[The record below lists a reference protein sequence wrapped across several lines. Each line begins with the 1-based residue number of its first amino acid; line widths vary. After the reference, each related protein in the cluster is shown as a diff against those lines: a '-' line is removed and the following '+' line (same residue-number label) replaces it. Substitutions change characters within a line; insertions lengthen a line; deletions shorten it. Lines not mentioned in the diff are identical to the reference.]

1 MPGAAHEPPRTSDHA
16 SARGAA
22 DAHSEASGASPS
34 RPFILRPVATALLM
48 VAIVLAG
55 LVGFKFLPLSA
66 LPQVDYPT
74 IQVQTLYP
82 GASPEVMAQTVTA
95 PLERQFGQMAGL
107 SRMSSTSAAGVSI
120 VTLQFGLGLALDVA
134 EQQVQAAINAGGSL
148 LPADLPAP
156 PVYAKVNPADAP
168 VLSLSITSE
177 TLPLTEV
184 QNIVNTRLALK
195 ISQVNG
201 VGLVSLSGGQRPA
214 VRIQADTRALASYGL
229 GLDALRTAITA
240 ANANGAKGSIDGP
253 TRSYSINAN
262 DQLLAASDY
271 QNLIIAWRNGAAVR
285 VSDVARVVESAE
297 NTQLGA
303 WASIACDA
311 DAAPAAALQKRIGDE
326 AASAT
331 PGEKSACLGTPGRR
345 LVPAIILNVQ
355 RQPGAN
361 VIATVDAIKA
371 RLPELQAGL
380 PTQMRV
386 DVLSDRTTGIRAS
399 VLHVEIELLLA
410 VFMVVLVILAFLHDV
425 RATVIASLAV
435 PISLIGTCGAM
446 YLLGYSLN
454 NLSLMALT
462 IATGFVVDDAIVM
475 IENIARYIEE
485 GESPMHA
492 ALKGAKQIGFTIISL
507 TVSLIAVLIPLL
519 FMGDVVG
526 RLFREFAVTLAITIL
541 ISAVVSLTLVPMM
554 SARWL
559 KAKPHR
565 LTSTDRAPSPPVQ
578 IPVAELALPGRRR
591 GGPLGGQRTTRSG
604 ERGGFSVRV
613 QRFFDGVIVRYDHAL
628 GWVLRRQ
635 GATLVVALA
644 TLGLTVALYL
654 LIPKGLFPT
663 QDTGQL
669 QARVETAQSVSYAR
683 MAALQQAAA
692 QAILHDPDVDTLS
705 SFIGVDA
712 ANNTMLHTGRML
724 INLKKERTGSQ
735 SATMERLRQRASA
748 VAGVT
753 LYLQPTQDL
762 TIDAETGPTQ
772 FRVSMEGADNAT
784 VVQWALRLAARMAQS
799 SGLRNVASDAGAQ
812 GTAAFIAVDRD
823 SAARLGLASSTIDDA
838 LYSAFGQRI
847 VSTIF
852 TETNQYRVILEAL
865 PDAQATPASLGDLPL
880 KTGSGTTTPLSA
892 VARIT
897 ERPAPLQITHVAQYP
912 ATTLG
917 FDTAPGVSLGRA
929 VDEVRQAARD
939 IALPASVSLTFLG
952 AAGAYQASLSSQLWL
967 ILAAVVC
974 VYIVLGV
981 LYESYV
987 HPMTILST
995 LPSAGVGALLAL
1007 MLSGSDLGVIG
1018 IIGIILLIGIVK
1030 KNAIMMIDFAI
1041 DAERHEG
1048 KPPEE
1053 AIRQAALLRFRP
1065 ILMTTLAAL
1074 FAAVPLMLGFG
1085 EGAELRR
1092 PLGLAI
1098 FGGLIVSQVL
1108 TLFTTPVIYLAFDR
1122 LGRRWGRKAP
1132 AEVAGA

>member
-1 MPGAAHEPPRTSDHA
+1 MSM
-16 SARGAA
+16 
-22 DAHSEASGASPS
+22 SPS
-34 RPFILRPVATALLM
+34 RPFIERPVATGLLM
-48 VAIVLAG
+48 LAIVLAG
-55 LVGFKFLPLSA
+55 LVGFRFLPLAA

-82 GASPEVMAQTVTA
+82 GASPEVMARTVTA
-95 PLERQFGQMAGL
+95 PLERQLGQMSGL
-107 SRMSSTSAAGVSI
+107 TRMASTSAAGVSI
-120 VTLQFGLGLALDVA
+120 VTLQFGLGLKIDVA
-134 EQQVQAAINAGGSL
+134 EQEVQAAINAGSSL

-168 VLSLSITSE
+168 ILSLSITSD

-184 QNIVNTRLALK
+184 QNLVNTRLAQK

-201 VGLVSLSGGQRPA
+201 VGLVTLAGGQRPA
-214 VRIQADTRALASYGL
+214 VRIQADTKALASYGI
-229 GLDALRTAITA
+229 GLDTLRTAISS
-240 ANANGAKGSIDGP
+240 ANANSAKGSFDGP
-253 TRSYSINAN
+253 KRSYTINAN
-262 DQLLAASDY
+262 DQLLTAADY
-271 QNLIIAWRNGAAVR
+271 QNLIVAYRNEAPVR
-285 VSDVARVVESAE
+285 MRDVARVVEGAE
-297 NTQLGA
+297 NNRLGA
-303 WASIACDA
+303 WA
-311 DAAPAAALQKRIGDE
+311 
-326 AASAT
+326 
-331 PGEKSACLGTPGRR
+331 GTQESP
-345 LVPAIILNVQ
+345 LTAAIILNVQ

-361 VIATVDAIKA
+361 VIATVDAIQQQ
-371 RLPELQAGL
+371 LPELQAGL
-380 PTQMRV
+380 PASLKV
-386 DVLSDRTTGIRAS
+386 EVLSDRTTGIRAS
-399 VLHVEIELLLA
+399 VKHVQLELLLA
-410 VFMVVLVILAFLHDV
+410 VVLVVLVIFFFLHSL

-485 GESPMHA
+485 GEPPFQA

-554 SARWL
+554 SARCL
-559 KAKPHR
+559 KP
-565 LTSTDRAPSPPVQ
+565 Q
-578 IPVAELALPGRRR
+578 AEE
-591 GGPLGGQRTTRSG
+591 GGKFGTA
-604 ERGGFSVRV
+604 V
-613 QRFFDGVIVRYDHAL
+613 QRFFDRVVHRYDGQL
-628 GWVLRRQ
+628 QWVLRHQ
-635 GATLVVALA
+635 GLTLVVAVL
-644 TLGLTVALYL
+644 TMVLTVLLYIV
-654 LIPKGLFPT
+654 IPKGLFPT

-669 QARVETAQSVSYAR
+669 QARIEAAQDVSFDR
-683 MAALQQAAA
+683 MAELQQAAA
-692 QAILHDPDVDTLS
+692 RAILADPEVQSLS
-705 SFIGVDA
+705 TVIGVDA

-724 INLKKERTGSQ
+724 INMVPGRGDQEASMQ
-735 SATMERLRQRASA
+735 RLRDRVQQ
-748 VAGVT
+748 VAGVR

-762 TIDAETGPTQ
+762 TIDAETGPTEY
-772 FRVSMEGADNAT
+772 RLSIEAVDSAT
-784 VVQWALRLAARMAQS
+784 VTQWVRKLMQQLQGAPQV
-799 SGLRNVASDAGAQ
+799 RNVTSDAGAE
-812 GTAAFIAVDRD
+812 GLSAFVDIDRNTASRLAITASAV
-823 SAARLGLASSTIDDA
+823 DDA

-852 TETNQYRVILEAL
+852 TETNQYRVILEAQPEQL
-865 PDAQATPASLGDLPL
+865 NSPTALGNLNL
-880 KTGSGTTTPLSA
+880 RTSGGQPTPLSA
-892 VARIT
+892 MATIR
-897 ERPAPLQITHVAQYP
+897 EQLAPLQITHVAQYP
-912 ATTLG
+912 AATVG

-929 VDEVRQAARD
+929 VDSIRVAAQEVG
-939 IALPASVSLTFLG
+939 LPKGVTMNFLG
-952 AAGAYQASLSSQLWL
+952 AAGAYEKSLSNQLWL

-987 HPMTILST
+987 HPLTILST

-1007 MLSGSDLGVIG
+1007 MISGNDLGVIG

-1041 DAERHEG
+1041 DAERNEG
-1048 KPPEE
+1048 MSPQE
-1053 AIRQAALLRFRP
+1053 AIHRAALLRFRP

-1074 FAAVPLMLGFG
+1074 FAAVPLMLGVG

-1098 FGGLIVSQVL
+1098 FGGLVVSQVL
-1108 TLFTTPVIYLAFDR
+1108 TLFTTPVVYLAFDR
-1122 LGRRWGRKAP
+1122 MGRRFSGRS
-1132 AEVAGA
+1132 V

>member
-1 MPGAAHEPPRTSDHA
+1 M
-16 SARGAA
+16 
-22 DAHSEASGASPS
+22 SPS
-34 RPFILRPVATALLM
+34 RPFIQRPVATSLLM

-168 VLSLSITSE
+168 VLTLAITSD
-177 TLPLTEV
+177 TMPLTEV

-195 ISQVNG
+195 ISQVGG

-214 VRIQADTRALASYGL
+214 VRVQADTRALASYGL
-229 GLDALRTAITA
+229 GLDSLRTAISA

-253 TRSYSINAN
+253 TRSYSINSN
-262 DQLLAASDY
+262 DQLVAAADY
-271 QNLIIAWRNGAAVR
+271 KNLVIAFRNGAAVR
-285 VSDVARVVESAE
+285 VADVAQVVDSAE
-297 NTQLGA
+297 NIKLGA
-303 WASIACDA
+303 WSG
-311 DAAPAAALQKRIGDE
+311 LK
-326 AASAT
+326 
-331 PGEKSACLGTPGRR
+331 
-345 LVPAIILNVQ
+345 PAIILNVQ

-380 PTQMRV
+380 PTALKV

-399 VLHVEIELLLA
+399 VMHVEIELLLA
-410 VFMVVLVILAFLHDV
+410 VLLVVLVIFAFLHSL

-435 PISLIGTCGAM
+435 PISLVGTCGLM

-475 IENIARYIEE
+475 IENISRYIEE
-485 GESPMHA
+485 GEDPMA
-492 ALKGAKQIGFTIISL
+492 AAIKGATQIGFTIISL

-559 KAKPHR
+559 KHVPEDAGDGR
-565 LTSTDRAPSPPVQ
+565 LAR
-578 IPVAELALPGRRR
+578 IG
-591 GGPLGGQRTTRSG
+591 TRM
-604 ERGGFSVRV
+604 
-613 QRFFDGVIVRYDHAL
+613 QRFFDGVIDRYDVWLA
-628 GWVLRRQ
+628 WVLKRQ
-635 GATLVVALA
+635 GATLLVALA
-644 TLGLTVALYL
+644 TLLLTVLLYV

-669 QARVETAQSVSYAR
+669 QARVETAQSVSYDR
-683 MAALQQAAA
+683 MATLQQATAK
-692 QAILHDPDVDTLS
+692 AILEDPDVATLS

-735 SATMERLRQRASA
+735 QETMDRLQRRAAA

-772 FRVSMEGADNAT
+772 FRVSLEGSSNAT
-784 VVQWALRLAARMAQS
+784 VVEWAGKLTQRMRQLES
-799 SGLRNVASDAGAQ
+799 LRNVSSDAGSSGA
-812 GTAAFIAVDRD
+812 GAYITVDRD
-823 SAARLGLASSTIDDA
+823 TASRLAITTSSIDDA

-852 TETNQYRVILEAL
+852 TETNQYRVILEAM
-865 PDAQATPASLGDLPL
+865 PDPLRTPASLGGLQL
-880 KTGSGTTTPLSA
+880 KTGSGTPTPLSA
-892 VARIT
+892 IATIT
-897 ERPAPLQITHVAQYP
+897 EQAAPLQVTRVAQYP

-917 FDTAPGVSLGRA
+917 FDTAPGVSLGKA
-929 VDEVRQAARD
+929 VDEIRQAAKD
-939 IALPASVSLTFLG
+939 IAMPASVTMTFLG
-952 AAGAYQASLSSQLWL
+952 AAGAYQASLSNQLWL
-967 ILAAVVC
+967 ILAAVIC

-981 LYESYV
+981 LYESYI
-987 HPMTILST
+987 HPLTILST

-1007 MLSGSDLGVIG
+1007 MISGSGLGVIG

-1041 DAERHEG
+1041 DAERSQG
-1048 KPPEE
+1048 KSPQE
-1053 AIRQAALLRFRP
+1053 AIHQAALLRFRP

-1122 LGRRWGRKAP
+1122 LGRRFGKKGKEK
-1132 AEVAGA
+1132 EVSA

>member
-1 MPGAAHEPPRTSDHA
+1 M
-16 SARGAA
+16 
-22 DAHSEASGASPS
+22 SPS
-34 RPFILRPVATALLM
+34 GPFILRPVATSLLM
-48 VAIVLAG
+48 LAIVLAG
-55 LVGFKFLPLSA
+55 IVGFKFLPLSA
-66 LPQVDYPT
+66 LPQVDFPT

-82 GASPEVMAQTVTA
+82 GASPEVMGQTVTA

-107 SRMSSTSAAGVSI
+107 QRMSSTSAAGVSI
-120 VTLQFGLGLALDVA
+120 ITLQFTLGQTLDVA
-134 EQQVQAAINAGGSL
+134 EQEVQAAINAGGSL
-148 LPADLPAP
+148 LPTDLPAP

-168 VLSLSITSE
+168 VLTLAITSD
-177 TLPLTEV
+177 TMALTEV

-214 VRIQADTRALASYGL
+214 VRIQADTLALASYGL
-229 GLDALRTAITA
+229 GLDTLKTAITA
-240 ANANGAKGSIDGP
+240 ANANSAKGSFDGP
-253 TRSYSINAN
+253 TRSFTINAN
-262 DQLLAASDY
+262 DQLVTASDY
-271 QNLIIAWRNGAAVR
+271 QNLIVAFKNGAPVR
-285 VSDVARVVESAE
+285 LSSVARVVDSAE
-297 NTQLGA
+297 NVKLGA
-303 WASIACDA
+303 WAG
-311 DAAPAAALQKRIGDE
+311 LK
-326 AASAT
+326 
-331 PGEKSACLGTPGRR
+331 
-345 LVPAIILNVQ
+345 PAIILNVQ

-380 PTQMRV
+380 PGALRV

-399 VLHVEIELLLA
+399 VEHVEIELLLA
-410 VFMVVLVILAFLHDV
+410 VVLVVLVIFGFLHSV

-435 PISLIGTCGAM
+435 PISLIGTCGVM

-475 IENIARYIEE
+475 IENIARYLEE
-485 GESPMHA
+485 GLKPMEA
-492 ALKGAKQIGFTIISL
+492 AIKGAAQIGFTIISL

-526 RLFREFAVTLAITIL
+526 RLFREFAVTLSITIL

-559 KAKPHR
+559 KSHADERPGK
-565 LTSTDRAPSPPVQ
+565 
-578 IPVAELALPGRRR
+578 LA
-591 GGPLGGQRTTRSG
+591 QRT
-604 ERGGFSVRV
+604 
-613 QRFFDGVIVRYDHAL
+613 QAFFDRVIGHYDVAL
-628 GWVLRRQ
+628 NWVLARQ
-635 GATLVVALA
+635 GLTLLVALA
-644 TLGLTVALYL
+644 TLVLTVLLYIV
-654 LIPKGLFPT
+654 IPKGLFPT

-669 QARVETAQSVSYAR
+669 QARVETAQAVSYQR

-692 QAILHDPDVDTLS
+692 KAILEDPDVESLS
-705 SFIGVDA
+705 SLVGVDA

-724 INLKKERTGSQ
+724 INLKRSRSDDQ
-735 SATMERLRQRASA
+735 AVTMERLRQRAAS

-772 FRVSMEGADNAT
+772 FRVSLEGSDSAT
-784 VVQWALRLAARMAQS
+784 VATWAGRLVKQMQGKAA
-799 SGLRNVASDAGAQ
+799 LRNVVSDAGAT
-812 GTAAFIAVDRD
+812 GTAAYISIDRD
-823 SAARLGLASSTIDDA
+823 SASRLSITAAAIDDA

-852 TETNQYRVILEAL
+852 TETNQYRVILEAQSDTL
-865 PDAQATPASLGDLPL
+865 STPEGLGQLQL
-880 KTGSGTTTPLSA
+880 RTVSGKPTPLSA
-892 VARIT
+892 VATIS

-917 FDTAPGVSLGRA
+917 FDTADGVALGSA
-929 VDEVRQAARD
+929 VDAVREAAHE
-939 IALPASVSLTFLG
+939 IALPPAVTLTFLG
-952 AAGAYQASLSSQLWL
+952 AAGAYQNSLSNQLWL

-981 LYESYV
+981 LYESYI
-987 HPMTILST
+987 HPLTILST

-1007 MLSGSDLGVIG
+1007 LISGQDLGVIG

-1041 DAERHEG
+1041 EAEREQG
-1048 KPPEE
+1048 MAPRQ
-1053 AIRQAALLRFRP
+1053 AIHQAALLRFRP

-1074 FAAVPLMLGFG
+1074 FAAVPLMLGWG

-1098 FGGLIVSQVL
+1098 FGGLIVSQML
-1108 TLFTTPVIYLAFDR
+1108 TLFTTPVIYLGFDS
-1122 LGRRWGRKAP
+1122 LARRWRGAGRPAGEGAP
-1132 AEVAGA
+1132 S

>member
-1 MPGAAHEPPRTSDHA
+1 M
-16 SARGAA
+16 
-22 DAHSEASGASPS
+22 SPS
-34 RPFILRPVATALLM
+34 TPFIQRPVATSLLM
-48 VAIVLAG
+48 LAIVLAG
-55 LVGFKFLPLSA
+55 FMGFRFLPLSA
-66 LPQVDYPT
+66 LPQVDFPT

-82 GASPEVMAQTVTA
+82 GASPEVMSQTVTA
-95 PLERQFGQMAGL
+95 PLERQFGQMSGL
-107 SRMSSTSAAGVSI
+107 QRMSSTSAAGVSVI
-120 VTLQFGLGLALDVA
+120 TLQFDLGEKLDVA
-134 EQQVQAAINAGGSL
+134 EQEVQAAINAGSSL

-168 VLSLSITSE
+168 VLTLAITSD

-184 QNIVNTRLALK
+184 QNLVNTRLALK
-195 ISQVNG
+195 ISQVSG

-214 VRIQADTRALASYGL
+214 VRIQADSQALASYGL
-229 GLDALRTAITA
+229 GLDSLRNAISA
-240 ANANGAKGSIDGP
+240 ANANSAKGSFDGP
-253 TRSYSINAN
+253 TRSFTINAN
-262 DQLLAASDY
+262 DQLVAARDY
-271 QNLIIAWRNGAAVR
+271 SALIIAYRNGAPVR
-285 VSDVARVVESAE
+285 LSEVARVVDSAE
-297 NTQLGA
+297 NIKLAA
-303 WASIACDA
+303 WANM
-311 DAAPAAALQKRIGDE
+311 K
-326 AASAT
+326 
-331 PGEKSACLGTPGRR
+331 
-345 LVPAIILNVQ
+345 PAIILNVQ

-380 PTQMRV
+380 PAALQV

-399 VLHVEIELLLA
+399 VRHVEIELLLA
-410 VFMVVLVILAFLHDV
+410 VVLVVLVIFAFLHDL

-435 PISLIGTCGAM
+435 PISLIGACGAM

-485 GESPMHA
+485 GETPMAA
-492 ALKGAKQIGFTIISL
+492 ALKGAAQIGFTIISL

-526 RLFREFAVTLAITIL
+526 RLFREFAITLSITIL

-554 SARWL
+554 AGRWL
-559 KAKPHR
+559 KSHEDAAHPQPVGR
-565 LTSTDRAPSPPVQ
+565 L
-578 IPVAELALPGRRR
+578 
-591 GGPLGGQRTTRSG
+591 QR
-604 ERGGFSVRV
+604 VY
-613 QRFFDGVIVRYDHAL
+613 DGVMVRYDHSL
-628 GWVLRRQ
+628 QWVLARQ
-635 GATLVVALA
+635 TLTLLVALA
-644 TLGLTVALYL
+644 TLVLTVLLYI

-669 QARVETAQSVSYAR
+669 QARVEAAQSVSYQR
-683 MAALQQAAA
+683 MTELQQAAA
-692 QAILHDPDVDTLS
+692 QAILEDPAVENLS
-705 SFIGVDA
+705 SFVGVDA

-724 INLKKERTGSQ
+724 INLKEDRDGKLADIMG
-735 SATMERLRQRASA
+735 RLRERVGQ

-762 TIDAETGPTQ
+762 TIDAESGPTQ
-772 FRVSMEGADNAT
+772 YRLSLEGARSAT
-784 VVQWALRLAARMAQS
+784 VNEWAGKLASRLQQVPQ
-799 SGLRNVASDAGAQ
+799 LRNVVSDAGAA
-812 GTAAFIAVDRD
+812 GLAAVVEIDRDTASRLGITAAAVDE
-823 SAARLGLASSTIDDA
+823 A

-852 TETNQYRVILEAL
+852 TETNQYRVILEAQQQGL
-865 PDAQATPASLGDLPL
+865 ATPQTLGALQLRTSAGKP
-880 KTGSGTTTPLSA
+880 TPLSA
-892 VARIT
+892 IARIS
-897 ERPAPLQITHVAQYP
+897 EQPAPLQVTHVAQYP

-917 FDTAPGVSLGRA
+917 FDTAPGVSLGHA
-929 VDEVRQAARD
+929 VDAIRHAAQQ
-939 IALPASVSLTFLG
+939 IEMPASVSMTFLG
-952 AAGAYQASLSSQLWL
+952 AAGAYQASLTNQLWL

-987 HPMTILST
+987 HPLTILST

-1007 MLSGSDLGVIG
+1007 MLSGEDLGVIG

-1041 DAERHEG
+1041 DAERNEG
-1048 KPPEE
+1048 RAPRE
-1053 AIRQAALLRFRP
+1053 AIHQAALLRFRP

-1074 FAAVPLMLGFG
+1074 FAAVPLMLGWG

-1092 PLGLAI
+1092 PLGLSI
-1098 FGGLIVSQVL
+1098 FGGLIVSQML
-1108 TLFTTPVIYLAFDR
+1108 TLYTTPVIYLAFDR
-1122 LGRRWGRKAP
+1122 LGQRLRGGRGRA
-1132 AEVAGA
+1132 AEEAGA